1 MQDREQAEKKL
12 VKDFSGDA
20 KKLENLVAV
29 LSEGSR
35 RERQQAARF
44 IAAVAKGSP
53 EVLVP
58 HIGELVDALEHP
70 EAQTRWE
77 LLDALTE
84 LVGGDSL
91 ACEKALVDAETALFD
106 EDSGMLRLAA
116 MRFVCKIGATT
127 ESRSE
132 KTWPLIDEAIQCYHG
147 DLEYRDMLAL
157 LFSFAHGQISGSV
170 AAELAGRLQFDAEN
184 GKGSYLRVRSR
195 EIYDALVKRFKLDNP
210 QKKVRAKKSDA
221 EDEDE
226 E

>member
-147 DLEYRDMLAL
+147 DLEFQDML
-157 LFSFAHGQISGSV
+157 V
-170 AAELAGRLQFDAEN
+170 AVTEYSTGNLSDQVKTELAARMSFDAGN
-184 GKGSYLRVRSR
+184 AKGVLK
-195 EIYDALVKRFKLDNP
+195 KRAAQIVAN
-210 QKKVRAKKSDA
+210 VS
-221 EDEDE
+221 
-226 E
+226 